1 MVTTWNNEFDLN
13 HVRQVVG
20 VLFVYGRGFVGKRS
34 DDGRSPL
41 LLQWLSEN
49 FPDFTPNQEDN

>member
-1 MVTTWNNEFDLN
+1 ML
-13 HVRQVVG
+13 
-20 VLFVYGRGFVGKRS
+20 YGITRSTYITLSRPLGCFSFTVGKRF

-41 LLQWLSEN
+41 LVQRLSEN